1 MGRPAFV
8 PPKWRK
14 PAPLAY
20 GNAIDS
26 VGAVASPLLAG
37 FSLASVILVSDDAG
51 NFRWPGAVVLALA
64 IAAATLIGAVQCAYN
79 ARQYLW
85 SADDVHNWWPDME
98 EGSERERLLRGEQSE
113 AFHRWEAWA
122 RWTRITYNCG
132 ILALLAGLALAL
144 PPQHGVGMQDGLRW
158 AASGLTF
165 AACAGEA
172 YWIAAVAWRRSLEA
186 RRDGTPARREL
197 RR

>member
-1 MGRPAFV
+1 MARPAFV

-26 VGAVASPLLAG
+26 VGAVAAPLLAG
-37 FSLASVILVSDDAG
+37 FSLTSVILVSDDAG

-64 IAAATLIGAVQCAYN
+64 IAAVALIGTVQCAYN

-85 SADDVHNWWPDME
+85 SADDVHSWWPDME
-98 EGSERERLLRGEQSE
+98 EGSERERLLRDEQAE

-122 RWTRITYNCG
+122 RWTRVTYNCG

-144 PPQHGVGMQDGLRW
+144 PPQHDIGTQGSLRW
-158 AASGLTF
+158 AASGVTF
-165 AACAGEA
+165 AACAGEV
-172 YWIAAVAWRRSLEA
+172 YWIAAGACSRWLEA
-186 RRDGTPARREL
+186 RRDGASARKDL